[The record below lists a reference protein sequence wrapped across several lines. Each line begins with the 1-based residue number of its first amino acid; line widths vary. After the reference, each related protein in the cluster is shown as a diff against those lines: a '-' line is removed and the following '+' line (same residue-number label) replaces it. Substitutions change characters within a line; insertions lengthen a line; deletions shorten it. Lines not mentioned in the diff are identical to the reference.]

1 MKAVKKAF
9 AFYDK
14 TMKRYDPIISKCIH
28 DNIFA
33 IAGQSAF
40 FIVLSS
46 VPLIAFCLSILQNLH
61 ISTAFVEQALQSVFA
76 DDFLVQ
82 IKDFLTETY
91 QNTLGISF
99 VSIIVTLWSASQGIH
114 AITNGLNRVYDAYEN
129 RMWIVLRLRAMAYTV
144 IFFVLMS
151 VSLVI
156 VSLGSYLDDWIQ
168 PYVSSLPDIITAIF
182 RLRYLLV
189 FFILTFT
196 FASIYRNLP
205 CISKEQKKEYNF
217 KYQLPGAIL
226 CTISWFA
233 VALGISIY
241 VKSFNGFSVYGV
253 ITGLA
258 IVMFLLYFL
267 MLLLMICAEIN
278 YVYHDLI
285 KKFSVKKFIALIKRK
300 LTPKSHRQGKKNK

>member
-9 AFYDK
+9 AFYDRII
-14 TMKRYDPIISKCIH
+14 KRYDPIISKCIH

-61 ISTAFVEQALQSVFA
+61 ISTVFIEQALQSVFA
-76 DDFLVQ
+76 DDFLMQ

-129 RMWIVLRLRAMAYTV
+129 RMWIVLRIRAMVYTV

-233 VALGISIY
+233 VAFGISIY

-278 YVYHDLI
+278 YVYHDKI
-285 KKFSVKKFIALIKRK
+285 KNFSVKRLVAAIKRK
-300 LTPKSHRQGKKNK
+300 LKIKK

>member
-9 AFYDK
+9 AFYDRI
-14 TMKRYDPIISKCIH
+14 MKRYDPIISKCIH

-61 ISTAFVEQALQSVFA
+61 ISTVFIEQALQSVFA
-76 DDFLVQ
+76 DDFLMQ

-129 RMWIVLRLRAMAYTV
+129 RMWIVLRIRAMVYTV

-233 VALGISIY
+233 VAFGISIY

-278 YVYHDLI
+278 YVYHDKI
-285 KKFSVKKFIALIKRK
+285 KNFSVKRLVAAIKRK
-300 LTPKSHRQGKKNK
+300 LKIKK

>member
-9 AFYDK
+9 AFYDRI
-14 TMKRYDPIISKCIH
+14 MKRYDPIISKCIH

-61 ISTAFVEQALQSVFA
+61 ISTVFIEQALQSVFA
-76 DDFLVQ
+76 DDFLMQ

-129 RMWIVLRLRAMAYTV
+129 RMWIVLRLRAMVYTV

-233 VALGISIY
+233 VAFGISIY

-300 LTPKSHRQGKKNK
+300 LTPKSRRQGKKNK

>member
-14 TMKRYDPIISKCIH
+14 IIKKYDPIISKCIH

-300 LTPKSHRQGKKNK
+300 LTPKSRRQGKKNK

>member
-14 TMKRYDPIISKCIH
+14 IIKKYDPIISKCIH

-76 DDFLVQ
+76 DDFLMQ

-300 LTPKSHRQGKKNK
+300 LTPKSRRQGKKNK

>member
-9 AFYDK
+9 AFYDRI
-14 TMKRYDPIISKCIH
+14 MKRYDPIISKCIH

-61 ISTAFVEQALQSVFA
+61 ISTVFIEQALQSVFA
-76 DDFLVQ
+76 DDFLMQ

-99 VSIIVTLWSASQGIH
+99 ISIIVTLWSASQGIH

-129 RMWIVLRLRAMAYTV
+129 RMWIVLRIRAMVYTV

-233 VALGISIY
+233 VAFGISIY

-300 LTPKSHRQGKKNK
+300 LTPKSRRQGKKNK

>member
-9 AFYDK
+9 AFYDRII
-14 TMKRYDPIISKCIH
+14 KRYDPIISKCIH

-61 ISTAFVEQALQSVFA
+61 ISTVFIEQALQSVFA
-76 DDFLVQ
+76 DDFLMQ

-129 RMWIVLRLRAMAYTV
+129 RMWIVLRIRAMVYTV

-217 KYQLPGAIL
+217 KCQLPGAIL

-233 VALGISIY
+233 VAFGISIY

-278 YVYHDLI
+278 YVYHDKI
-285 KKFSVKKFIALIKRK
+285 KNFSVKRLVAAIKRK
-300 LTPKSHRQGKKNK
+300 LKIKK

>member
-9 AFYDK
+9 AFYDRI
-14 TMKRYDPIISKCIH
+14 MKRYDPIISKCIH

-61 ISTAFVEQALQSVFA
+61 ISTVFIEQALQSVFA
-76 DDFLVQ
+76 DDFLMQ

-99 VSIIVTLWSASQGIH
+99 ISIIVTLWSASQGIH

-129 RMWIVLRLRAMAYTV
+129 RMWIVLRLRAMVYTV

-189 FFILTFT
+189 FLILTFT

-233 VALGISIY
+233 VAFGISIY

-300 LTPKSHRQGKKNK
+300 LTPKSRRQGKKNK

>member
-9 AFYDK
+9 ALYDK
-14 TMKRYDPIISKCIH
+14 ILKKYDPIISKCIH
-28 DNIFA
+28 DNVFA

-46 VPLIAFCLSILQNLH
+46 VPLLAFCLSVLQSLH
-61 ISTAFVEQALQSVFA
+61 ISTAFIEQALQSIFT
-76 DDFLVQ
+76 DDFLTQ
-82 IKDFLTETY
+82 IKFFLTETY
-91 QNTLGISF
+91 QNTIGISF
-99 VSIIVTLWSASQGIH
+99 LSIIVTLWSASQGIH

-129 RMWIVLRLRAMAYTV
+129 RMWIVLRFRAMFYTV
-144 IFFVLMS
+144 IFFILMS

-156 VSLGSYLDDWIQ
+156 VALGSYLDDWIQ
-168 PYVSSLPDIITAIF
+168 PFMSSLPNIITTIF

-189 FFILTFT
+189 FLILTFT
-196 FASIYRNLP
+196 FASIYRNFP
-205 CISKEQKKEYNF
+205 CISKDQKKEYNF

-226 CTISWFA
+226 CTVSWFA
-233 VALGISIY
+233 LALGISIY

-258 IVMFLLYFL
+258 IVMILLYFL

-278 YVYHDLI
+278 YVYHDII
-285 KKFSVKKFIALIKRK
+285 KSFSVKKFFRFIKRK
-300 LTPKSHRQGKKNK
+300 LKKKK

>member
-9 AFYDK
+9 ALYDK
-14 TMKRYDPIISKCIH
+14 IMKRYDPIISKCVH

-46 VPLIAFCLSILQNLH
+46 VPLLAFGLSILQGLH
-61 ISTAFVEQALQSVFA
+61 ISTDFIEQALQSVFT
-76 DDFLVQ
+76 DEFLIQ
-82 IKDFLTETY
+82 IKYFLTETY
-91 QNTLGISF
+91 QNTIGISF
-99 VSIIVTLWSASQGIH
+99 ISIIVTLWSASQGIH
-114 AITNGLNRVYDAYEN
+114 ALTNGLNRVYDAYEN
-129 RMWIVLRLRAMAYTV
+129 RMWIVLRFRAMLYTV
-144 IFFVLMS
+144 IFFVLMTA
-151 VSLVI
+151 SLAV
-156 VSLGSYLDDWIQ
+156 VALGSFLDDWIQ
-168 PYVSSLPDIITAIF
+168 PYIRRLPNIITTIF

-189 FFILTFT
+189 FLILTIT
-196 FASIYRNLP
+196 FASIYRNFP
-205 CISKEQKKEYNF
+205 CISKSEKKEYGF

-233 VALGISIY
+233 LALGISIY

-258 IVMFLLYFL
+258 IVMVLLYFL

-278 YVYHDLI
+278 YVYHDNI
-285 KKFSVKKFIALIKRK
+285 KKFSVKKFASMIKRK
-300 LTPKSHRQGKKNK
+300 LEPKKRKQ

>member
-14 TMKRYDPIISKCIH
+14 IMKRYDPIISKCIH

-61 ISTAFVEQALQSVFA
+61 ISTVFIEQALQSVFA
-76 DDFLVQ
+76 DDFLMQ

-99 VSIIVTLWSASQGIH
+99 ISIIVTLWSASQGIH

-129 RMWIVLRLRAMAYTV
+129 RMWIVLRIRAMVYTV

-189 FFILTFT
+189 FLILTFT

-278 YVYHDLI
+278 YVYHDTI
-285 KKFSVKKFIALIKRK
+285 KNFSVKRLVAAIKRK
-300 LTPKSHRQGKKNK
+300 LKIKK

>member
-14 TMKRYDPIISKCIH
+14 IMKRYDPIISKCIH

-61 ISTAFVEQALQSVFA
+61 ISTVFIEQALQSVFA
-76 DDFLVQ
+76 DDFLMQ

-129 RMWIVLRLRAMAYTV
+129 RMWIVLRIRAMVYTV

-233 VALGISIY
+233 VAFGISIY

-278 YVYHDLI
+278 YVYHDKI
-285 KKFSVKKFIALIKRK
+285 KNFSVKRLVAAIKRK
-300 LTPKSHRQGKKNK
+300 LKIKK

>member
-14 TMKRYDPIISKCIH
+14 IMKRYDPIISKCIH

-61 ISTAFVEQALQSVFA
+61 ISTVFIEQALQSVFA
-76 DDFLVQ
+76 DGFLMQ

-129 RMWIVLRLRAMAYTV
+129 RMWIVLRIRAMVYTV

-233 VALGISIY
+233 VAFGISIY

-278 YVYHDLI
+278 YVYHDKI
-285 KKFSVKKFIALIKRK
+285 KNFSVKRLVAAIKRK
-300 LTPKSHRQGKKNK
+300 LKIKK

>member
-14 TMKRYDPIISKCIH
+14 IMKKYDPIISKCIH

-46 VPLIAFCLSILQNLH
+46 VPLLAFCLSILQGLH
-61 ISTAFVEQALQSVFA
+61 ISTSFIEQALQSVFT
-76 DDFLVQ
+76 DVFLTQ
-82 IKDFLTETY
+82 IKYFLTETY
-91 QNTLGISF
+91 QNTIGISF
-99 VSIIVTLWSASQGIH
+99 VSIVVTLWSASQGIH
-114 AITNGLNRVYDAYEN
+114 AITNGLNRVYNAYEN
-129 RMWIVLRLRAMAYTV
+129 RMWIQLRLRAMFYTV
-144 IFFVLMS
+144 IFFVLMT
-151 VSLVI
+151 VSMV
-156 VSLGSYLDDWIQ
+156 VVALGSYLDDWIQ
-168 PYVSSLPDIITAIF
+168 PYISSLPNIITTIF

-189 FFILTFT
+189 FLILTFT
-196 FASIYRNLP
+196 FASIYRNFP

-217 KYQLPGAIL
+217 KYQLPGAVL
-226 CTISWFA
+226 CTLSWFML
-233 VALGISIY
+233 ALGISIY

-258 IVMFLLYFL
+258 IVMILLYFL

-278 YVYHDLI
+278 FVYHDKIKRFSLKKGIAFVKQRLKI
-285 KKFSVKKFIALIKRK
+285 KK
-300 LTPKSHRQGKKNK
+300 

>member
-9 AFYDK
+9 AFYDRI
-14 TMKRYDPIISKCIH
+14 MKRYDPIISKCIH

-61 ISTAFVEQALQSVFA
+61 ISTVFIEQALQSVFA
-76 DDFLVQ
+76 DDFLMQ

-129 RMWIVLRLRAMAYTV
+129 RMWIVLRIRAMVYTV

-233 VALGISIY
+233 VAFGISIY

-285 KKFSVKKFIALIKRK
+285 KKFSVKKFIVLIKRK
-300 LTPKSHRQGKKNK
+300 LTPKAHRHGKKNK

>member
-9 AFYDK
+9 ALYDK
-14 TMKRYDPIISKCIH
+14 ILKRYDPIISKCIH

-46 VPLIAFCLSILQNLH
+46 VPLLAFCLSVLQSLH
-61 ISTAFVEQALQSVFA
+61 ISTAFIEQALQSIFA
-76 DDFLVQ
+76 DDFLGQ
-82 IKDFLTETY
+82 IKYFLTETY
-91 QNTLGISF
+91 QNTIGISF
-99 VSIIVTLWSASQGIH
+99 LSIIVTLWSASQGIH

-129 RMWIVLRLRAMAYTV
+129 RMWIQLRFRAMFYTV
-144 IFFVLMS
+144 IFFVLMT
-151 VSLVI
+151 VSMV
-156 VSLGSYLDDWIQ
+156 VVALGSYLDDWIQ
-168 PYVSSLPDIITAIF
+168 PYISSLPNIITTIF

-189 FFILTFT
+189 FLILTFT
-196 FASIYRNLP
+196 FASIYRNFP

-217 KYQLPGAIL
+217 KYQLPGAVL
-226 CTISWFA
+226 CTLSWF
-233 VALGISIY
+233 VLALGISIY

-258 IVMFLLYFL
+258 IVMILLYFL

-278 YVYHDLI
+278 YVYHDTI
-285 KKFSVKKFIALIKRK
+285 KKFSFKKLVSLIKRK
-300 LTPKSHRQGKKNK
+300 VKRKSK

>member
-9 AFYDK
+9 AFYDRI
-14 TMKRYDPIISKCIH
+14 MKRYDPIISKCIH

-61 ISTAFVEQALQSVFA
+61 ISTVFIEQALQSVFA
-76 DDFLVQ
+76 DDFLMQ

-99 VSIIVTLWSASQGIH
+99 ISIIVTLWSASQGIH

-129 RMWIVLRLRAMAYTV
+129 RMWIVLRIRAMVYTV

-233 VALGISIY
+233 VAFGISIY

-278 YVYHDLI
+278 YVYHDKI
-285 KKFSVKKFIALIKRK
+285 KNFSVKRLVAAIKRK
-300 LTPKSHRQGKKNK
+300 LKIKK

>member
-14 TMKRYDPIISKCIH
+14 IMKKYDPIISKCIH

-46 VPLIAFCLSILQNLH
+46 VPLLAFCLSILQGLH
-61 ISTAFVEQALQSVFA
+61 ISTSFIEQALQSVFT
-76 DDFLVQ
+76 DVFLTQ
-82 IKDFLTETY
+82 IKYFLTETY
-91 QNTLGISF
+91 QNTIGISF
-99 VSIIVTLWSASQGIH
+99 VSIVVTLWSASQGIH

-129 RMWIVLRLRAMAYTV
+129 RMWIVLRFRAMFYTV
-144 IFFVLMS
+144 IFFILMS
-151 VSLVI
+151 ASLVI
-156 VSLGSYLDDWIQ
+156 IALGSYLDDWIQ
-168 PYVSSLPDIITAIF
+168 P
-182 RLRYLLV
+182 
-189 FFILTFT
+189 FI
-196 FASIYRNLP
+196 SRNFP

-217 KYQLPGAIL
+217 KSQLPGAVL
-226 CTISWFA
+226 CTISWF
-233 VALGISIY
+233 VLALGISIY

-258 IVMFLLYFL
+258 IIMVLLYFL

-278 YVYHDLI
+278 YVYHDTI
-285 KKFSVKKFIALIKRK
+285 KKFSFKKLVSLIKRK
-300 LTPKSHRQGKKNK
+300 VKRKSK

>member
-9 AFYDK
+9 AIYDII
-14 TMKRYDPIISKCIH
+14 MKRYDPIISKCIH

-61 ISTAFVEQALQSVFA
+61 ISTVFIEQALQSVFA
-76 DDFLVQ
+76 DDFLMQ

-129 RMWIVLRLRAMAYTV
+129 RMWIVLRIRAMVYTV

-233 VALGISIY
+233 VAFGISIY

-278 YVYHDLI
+278 YVYHDKI
-285 KKFSVKKFIALIKRK
+285 KNFSVKRLVAAIKRK
-300 LTPKSHRQGKKNK
+300 LKIKK

>member
-1 MKAVKKAF
+1 MKEVKKAF

-14 TMKRYDPIISKCIH
+14 IMKRYDPIISKCIH

-61 ISTAFVEQALQSVFA
+61 ISTVFIEQALQSVFA
-76 DDFLVQ
+76 DDFLMQ

-129 RMWIVLRLRAMAYTV
+129 RMWIVLRIRAMVYTV

-233 VALGISIY
+233 VAFGISIY

-267 MLLLMICAEIN
+267 MMLLMICAEIN

-300 LTPKSHRQGKKNK
+300 LTPKSRRQGKNNK

>member
-14 TMKRYDPIISKCIH
+14 IMKRYDPIISKCIH

-61 ISTAFVEQALQSVFA
+61 ISTVFIEQALQSVFA
-76 DDFLVQ
+76 DDFLMQ

-129 RMWIVLRLRAMAYTV
+129 RMWIVLRIRAMVYTV

-189 FFILTFT
+189 FLILTFT

-278 YVYHDLI
+278 YVYHDTI
-285 KKFSVKKFIALIKRK
+285 KNFSVKRLVAAIKRK
-300 LTPKSHRQGKKNK
+300 LKIKK

>member
-1 MKAVKKAF
+1 MV
-9 AFYDK
+9 
-14 TMKRYDPIISKCIH
+14 
-28 DNIFA
+28 
-33 IAGQSAF
+33 
-40 FIVLSS
+40 
-46 VPLIAFCLSILQNLH
+46 
-61 ISTAFVEQALQSVFA
+61 
-76 DDFLVQ
+76 
-82 IKDFLTETY
+82 
-91 QNTLGISF
+91 
-99 VSIIVTLWSASQGIH
+99 
-114 AITNGLNRVYDAYEN
+114 
-129 RMWIVLRLRAMAYTV
+129 YTV

-233 VALGISIY
+233 VAFGISIY

-278 YVYHDLI
+278 YVYHDKI
-285 KKFSVKKFIALIKRK
+285 KNFSVKRLVAAIKRK
-300 LTPKSHRQGKKNK
+300 LKIKK

>member
-9 AFYDK
+9 ALYDK
-14 TMKRYDPIISKCIH
+14 ILKRYDPIISKCIH

-46 VPLIAFCLSILQNLH
+46 VPLLAFCLSVLQSLH
-61 ISTAFVEQALQSVFA
+61 ISTAFIEQALQSIFA
-76 DDFLVQ
+76 DDFLGQ
-82 IKDFLTETY
+82 IKYFLTETY
-91 QNTLGISF
+91 QNTIGISF
-99 VSIIVTLWSASQGIH
+99 LSIIVTLWSASQGIH

-129 RMWIVLRLRAMAYTV
+129 RMWIQLRLRAMFYTV
-144 IFFVLMS
+144 IFFVLMT
-151 VSLVI
+151 VSMV
-156 VSLGSYLDDWIQ
+156 VVALGSYLDDWIQ
-168 PYVSSLPDIITAIF
+168 PYISSLPNIITTIF

-189 FFILTFT
+189 FLILTFT
-196 FASIYRNLP
+196 FASIYRNFP

-217 KYQLPGAIL
+217 KYQLPGAVL
-226 CTISWFA
+226 CTLSWF
-233 VALGISIY
+233 VLALGISIY

-258 IVMFLLYFL
+258 IVMILLYFL

-278 YVYHDLI
+278 YVYHDTI
-285 KKFSVKKFIALIKRK
+285 KKFSFKKLVSLIKRK
-300 LTPKSHRQGKKNK
+300 VKRKSK

>member
-9 AFYDK
+9 AFYDRI
-14 TMKRYDPIISKCIH
+14 MKRYDPIISKCIH

-61 ISTAFVEQALQSVFA
+61 ISTVFIEQALQSVFA
-76 DDFLVQ
+76 DDFLMQ

-129 RMWIVLRLRAMAYTV
+129 RMWIVLRLRAMVYTV

-189 FFILTFT
+189 FLILTFT

-233 VALGISIY
+233 VAFGISIY

-300 LTPKSHRQGKKNK
+300 LTPKSRRQGKKNK